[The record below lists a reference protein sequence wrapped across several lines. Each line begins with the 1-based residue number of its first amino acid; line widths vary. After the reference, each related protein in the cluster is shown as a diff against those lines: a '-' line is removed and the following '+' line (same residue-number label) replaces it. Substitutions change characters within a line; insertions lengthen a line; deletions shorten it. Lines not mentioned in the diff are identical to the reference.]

1 MKKAFQIC
9 GSISLTKIREV
20 LKIMSQTDLTMKTTS
35 LDKKGAMLV
44 LEQRVAECFMA
55 GNGRV

>member
-1 MKKAFQIC
+1 
-9 GSISLTKIREV
+9 
-20 LKIMSQTDLTMKTTS
+20 MSDTDLTMKTTS
-35 LDKKGAMLV
+35 LDKKSAMLV